1 MYVRMYV
8 HSPLQ
13 VPLSLALNLSLTQD
27 SLDQTLDYSHHNTAS
42 MTPAGATVGDEAD
55 NSRAKVSQVV
65 MRMLYIRTLYMS
77 SSTYY
82 VGVVRSPAQGLLM
95 RSPVGGRP
103 LNNRNANEL
112 CMYST

>member
-1 MYVRMYV
+1 MTLLWVGSLLHYSFSQSGIGWTTTNLLATHACTYV

-55 NSRAKVSQVV
+55 NSRAKVSPVV
-65 MRMLYIRTLYMS
+65 MRMHIHTYC
-77 SSTYY
+77 ST
-82 VGVVRSPAQGLLM
+82 
-95 RSPVGGRP
+95 
-103 LNNRNANEL
+103 
-112 CMYST
+112 